1 MMNHDIYARVE
12 PANIDMLSK
21 IIEAY
26 EHLGIVSTLDR
37 RQGLVVIRCTADT
50 VEDMQGILTFLPF
63 TINLI
68 KQPSRF

>member
-1 MMNHDIYARVE
+1 MSADIYGRVE

-21 IIEAY
+21 IVEAY

-50 VEDMQGILTFLPF
+50 RDDLLGILACLPF
-63 TINLI
+63 PISLI
-68 KQPSRF
+68 EPPA

>member
-1 MMNHDIYARVE
+1 MSHDIYARVE

-37 RQGLVVIRCTADT
+37 RQGLVVIRCTGDT
-50 VEDMQGILTFLPF
+50 REDMMGILASLPF
-63 TINLI
+63 AISLLD
-68 KQPSRF
+68 